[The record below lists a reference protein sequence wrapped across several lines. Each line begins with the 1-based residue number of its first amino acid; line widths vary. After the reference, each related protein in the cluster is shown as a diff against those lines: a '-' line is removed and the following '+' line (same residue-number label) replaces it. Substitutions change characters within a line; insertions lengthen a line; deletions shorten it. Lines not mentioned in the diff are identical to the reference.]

1 MDITISWFVVK
12 KLRRQVIK
20 DKSVSMV
27 AQYLHEVTLDSIF
40 CGCLILAILVT
51 SQKIAYAKLNLNYTL
66 KQ

>member
-1 MDITISWFVVK
+1 MGITISWFVVK
-12 KLRRQVIK
+12 KVRRQVIK
-20 DKSVSMV
+20 DKSVSTV

-51 SQKIAYAKLNLNYTL
+51 SQKFAYANLNLKHTL